1 MNNSSISFETM
12 DLGSVNPTS
21 VPMELIEVGVSVN
34 GLVGDYAKAFVNEAY
49 RVNPGRANQVQLSE
63 EEVLAYCDYLLT
75 KRVEII
81 NNECKDF
88 RQLKSL
94 YIPSFIQYVLSM
106 IGKVVIRDYGLTIMP
121 VVEEKSKMTL
131 KQAYVISEKIG
142 SFENDLQIVQDAMPR
157 DINGNSD
164 VMSTALIA
172 GYVRSL
178 KRVGHPAATYV
189 TAFLN
194 MSLRKE
200 TAFQTLYRIQYDDL
214 EFISMALTT
223 QKGLY

>member
-1 MNNSSISFETM
+1 MNNSSINYQTM

-21 VPMELIEVGVSVN
+21 VPMEVIEVQVSVN
-34 GLVGDYAKAFVNEAY
+34 GLVGDYARAFVNEAY
-49 RVNPGRANQVQLSE
+49 RVNPGKAKQVQLTE
-63 EEVLAYCDYLLT
+63 EEVLEYCNFLLT
-75 KRVEII
+75 KRIEVIH
-81 NNECKDF
+81 NTCKDF
-88 RQLKSL
+88 RSLKSL

-106 IGKVVIRDYGLTIMP
+106 IGKVINREYGLTIIP
-121 VVEEKSKMTL
+121 VAEDPSKAKLADMYL
-131 KQAYVISEKIG
+131 ISEKIG
-142 SFENDLQIVQDAMPR
+142 SFERDLQIVQDAMPR
-157 DINGNSD
+157 DVYGNED

-172 GYVRSL
+172 GYVRSM
-178 KRVGHPAATYV
+178 KKVGHPASTYV

-223 QKGLY
+223 QKSIY